1 MMIVGGLAGIGLL
14 NLAAAATP
22 SFAVLLLLRIACSL
36 AAALVGPTSST
47 VAAMLAPPDKRGRA
61 MAVVLAGLTL
71 AFIVGIPLGSAIGRW
86 RSTFLFA
93 GCLALVAALV
103 TFIVVP
109 PVAGAASADLRRL
122 SVGLRPDLFAMLML
136 TMIGFAATFTVIAYI
151 GPVAA
156 EIAGVEG
163 AGVAG
168 LQALIGV
175 GSIIGI
181 VIGGRYADRAQA
193 MHMVSATF
201 VTSAVALSGYSWLTW
216 TGVPP
221 RCLRACAGDVWRRL
235 VGAYVFQSAQCADGL
250 ACFQSRVCVCE
261 GCGGASAG
269 GFKRNLRFCMYSDKS
284 CRAFRRPASMAK
296 SSRPLQAHAAARH
309 PHRSL
314 GEQKLHI
321 SGQVEG
327 GRRRFDDLRNPVMLP
342 SRQDEPPHRE
352 RAQPLHPWPAWTT
365 ARKLQRCANLRCRA
379 AAPTRPN
386 PAINIAQVAGSGTIS
401 GGGGGT

>member
-71 AFIVGIPLGSAIGRW
+71 AFIVGIPLGSAIGGW

-122 SVGLRPDLFAMLML
+122 SVGLRPDLFAMVML

-156 EIAGVEG
+156 EIAGVG
-163 AGVAG
+163 
-168 LQALIGV
+168 
-175 GSIIGI
+175 
-181 VIGGRYADRAQA
+181 
-193 MHMVSATF
+193 
-201 VTSAVALSGYSWLTW
+201 
-216 TGVPP
+216 
-221 RCLRACAGDVWRRL
+221 
-235 VGAYVFQSAQCADGL
+235 
-250 ACFQSRVCVCE
+250 
-261 GCGGASAG
+261 
-269 GFKRNLRFCMYSDKS
+269 
-284 CRAFRRPASMAK
+284 
-296 SSRPLQAHAAARH
+296 
-309 PHRSL
+309 
-314 GEQKLHI
+314 
-321 SGQVEG
+321 G
-327 GRRRFDDLRNPVMLP
+327 GRRRGLAVADRRWQHYRYRDWRALCR
-342 SRQDEPPHRE
+342 SRPGH
-352 RAQPLHPWPAWTT
+352 AYG
-365 ARKLQRCANLRCRA
+365 QRNLRDIGGSPVWLFLADMDGRA
-379 AAPTRPN
+379 AALFARMRRRCLAPSCRCVCLPICAVRRW
-386 PAINIAQVAGSGTIS
+386 PRLLPIPGLRVRRLRRCIRRGF
-401 GGGGGT
+401 